1 MKKIIP
7 ILIKYTIAFSI
18 AAFFVWLSLK
28 DVKQEDKHDIAQVFM
43 RAKFLLLLPVF
54 GMMLLS
60 HIFRA
65 LRWQQLIEPMGYKPP
80 VFDLL
85 CGVLLGY
92 LANQFIPRAGE
103 IARCTVVAKQ
113 QKIPVEKLIGTILAE
128 RALDLLC
135 LFILSISA
143 FFLQYSYFSGY
154 GAKIIN
160 GLGANLHKG
169 GIKFW
174 LTAGF
179 ALIAAATLAFL
190 LTRLAGHKTKLLAI
204 KIWKGLAEGF
214 VSIKKLR
221 RKWLFA
227 LYTFAIWACYIL
239 STWMGCFAL
248 AETQHLG
255 ITAGV
260 ALLVFGTFGIIVAP
274 GGLGAYPWAIQ
285 KTLLLY
291 NISENIGRA
300 SGWLLMLA
308 QVAFVLIFGSLAYI
322 AVKYRNKQYEKHGV
336 ITA

>member
-1 MKKIIP
+1 M
-7 ILIKYTIAFSI
+7 
-18 AAFFVWLSLK
+18 
-28 DVKQEDKHDIAQVFM
+28 
-43 RAKFLLLLPVF
+43 
-54 GMMLLS
+54 
-60 HIFRA
+60 
-65 LRWQQLIEPMGYKPP
+65 
-80 VFDLL
+80 
-85 CGVLLGY
+85 
-92 LANQFIPRAGE
+92 
-103 IARCTVVAKQ
+103 
-113 QKIPVEKLIGTILAE
+113 
-128 RALDLLC
+128 
-135 LFILSISA
+135 
-143 FFLQYSYFSGY
+143 
-154 GAKIIN
+154 
-160 GLGANLHKG
+160 
-169 GIKFW
+169 
-174 LTAGF
+174 
-179 ALIAAATLAFL
+179 IAAATLAFL

-227 LYTFAIWACYIL
+227 LYTLAIWACYIL

-308 QVAFVLIFGSLAYI
+308 QVAFVLIFGSLAYF

-336 ITA
+336 ITP